1 MLYEKSADGMSLVT
15 KDSTIQER
23 RYDLQFLF
31 NQRDRLMADLANVQ
45 TLIAEAEKAG
55 VILSQPVRPQP

>member
-23 RYDLQFLF
+23 RYDLRFLF